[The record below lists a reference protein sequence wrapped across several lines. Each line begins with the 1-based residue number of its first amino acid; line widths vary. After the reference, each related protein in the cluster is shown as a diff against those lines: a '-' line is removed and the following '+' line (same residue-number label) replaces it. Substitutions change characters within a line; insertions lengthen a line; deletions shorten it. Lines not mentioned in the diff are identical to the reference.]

1 MQSASTLICLCLLL
15 AVASYPVFAAAA
27 IVENARAEEKKEE
40 EDEGVLKL
48 ASELSDVSEA
58 KESDDVVPDVF
69 EMERLSVPNEVE
81 EDADVLV
88 PARPRRRWRRINCGP
103 PYGSRRR
110 RRHPRPIYQ
119 PRLPY

>member
-1 MQSASTLICLCLLL
+1 MQSATTLICLCLLL

-27 IVENARAEEKKEE
+27 VVENARAEETKKD

-58 KESDDVVPDVF
+58 KESDDVMADVF

-81 EDADVLV
+81 EDADFLV

-110 RRHPRPIYQ
+110 RRHPRPVYQ